1 MAKKSR
7 GGRMTAAKRRAAK
20 YGKDSKELHP
30 LMVKNRP
37 AGKRIT
43 RT

>member
-1 MAKKSR
+1 MAKSSR

-20 YGKDSKELHP
+20 STGGKGR
-30 LMVKNRP
+30 VKNRP
-37 AGKRIT
+37 AGKRIM